1 MPVFTPQFK
10 KRAMNAAKTFAAKHQ
25 NAAKAFAAQKARELA
40 NAAKKRINSGVSAL
54 VSKHLGN
61 TPQSRA
67 LANAMKAHVTRG
79 INMAHNQSSEKIKSV
94 LS

>member
-1 MPVFTPQFK
+1 MAAVFTPEFK
-10 KRAMNAAKTFAAKHQ
+10 KRAMNAAKSFAAQHQ

-40 NAAKKRINSGVSAL
+40 NAAKRRVNSGVSAL
-54 VSKHLGN
+54 VNKHLGN

-79 INMAHNQSSEKIKSV
+79 INAAHSRTFA
-94 LS
+94 